1 MQPIWLESPS
11 SCSKMLTRT
20 QGAKSISD
28 LNPIELAFY
37 LPTWRLIHPNSNDA
51 MCFSTVKRCCCLC
64 CSLTRWPPGCIAAAS
79 SPCVLICN
87 SHLSSCLPAAFRCT
101 PSAHLNIAL
110 CFLLPLSSFFPS
122 CTRVEVSQLPLHQG
136 WLVPHLGQPEQ
147 ASPHARPQQ
156 TSPNLD
162 TGWCSY
168 CKHRTCNH
176 VTSVH
181 LKIWCFAASNAVF

>member
-1 MQPIWLESPS
+1 MMQCVFLLVS
-11 SCSKMLTRT
+11 
-20 QGAKSISD
+20 GAAVCAALLPAD
-28 LNPIELAFY
+28 LLAA
-37 LPTWRLIHPNSNDA
+37 LLLLN
-51 MCFSTVKRCCCLC
+51 
-64 CSLTRWPPGCIAAAS
+64 S

-101 PSAHLNIAL
+101 PRAHLNIAL
-110 CFLLPLSSFFPS
+110 CFLLPFSSFFPS

-147 ASPHARPQQ
+147 ASPHARPRQ